1 MVKINIIINK
11 ALIFLV
17 LFFSFSLFLQNA
29 FKVKID
35 NIKEGDSIF
44 IIVQKFSSVSK
55 DQQPN
60 ISINVED
67 WSKGVYI
74 LRVSSNE
81 NSSDLKFIKK

>member
-1 MVKINIIINK
+1 VKINIIINK

-17 LFFSFSLFLQNA
+17 LFFSFSLFSQNA

-67 WSKGVYI
+67 LSKGVYI
-74 LRVSSNE
+74 LRVSFNE

>member
-1 MVKINIIINK
+1 LVKINIIINK

-17 LFFSFSLFLQNA
+17 LFFSFSLFSQNA

-55 DQQPN
+55 DQQPT

>member
-17 LFFSFSLFLQNA
+17 LFFSFSLFSQNA

-44 IIVQKFSSVSK
+44 IIVQKFTSVSK

-74 LRVSSNE
+74 LRVSFNE

>member
-17 LFFSFSLFLQNA
+17 LFFSFSLFSQNA

-67 WSKGVYI
+67 LSKGVYI
-74 LRVSSNE
+74 LIVSFNE

>member
-1 MVKINIIINK
+1 LVKINIIINK

-17 LFFSFSLFLQNA
+17 LFFSFSLFSQNA

-74 LRVSSNE
+74 LRVSFNE